1 MIEKMESELAKGREH
16 STVHSSNQAQFCE
29 SGSHR
34 RWDSTLVF
42 GRIRVEIGWSF
53 ASRKISPTLECPP
66 GNRLGYNK
74 LQIKRKPTPQ
84 DAIRAADF
92 TQGYYALS
100 RPDKPADDPID
111 RRSRREARPA
121 RSLPRDMQQIR
132 AGVVLPECGEPLL
145 LPSRQFFHG
154 VTADAQF

>member
-1 MIEKMESELAKGREH
+1 
-16 STVHSSNQAQFCE
+16 VPSSNQAQFCE
-29 SGSHR
+29 GGSHR
-34 RWDSTLVF
+34 RWDGTFIYARV
-42 GRIRVEIGWSF
+42 RIEIGRSF
-53 ASRKISPTLECPP
+53 ASRKISPPLEWPP

-74 LQIKRKPTPQ
+74 LQIKRKSAPQ
-84 DAIRAADF
+84 DAIGAADF

-111 RRSRREARPA
+111 RRSGREACSA

-154 VTADAQF
+154 VAPDAQF